1 MIRELITCLAAVA
14 LLASCH
20 FSTAEKDLQARQNEL
35 QQPELFAVLD
45 STLTD
50 AEREALTFLYAY
62 MPLPDITDNDGAFFL
77 ANVDCSLRAREEMP
91 WGKRV
96 PEREWRHFVLPLRV
110 NNEPLDSSRIVFY
123 RELKPRV
130 ENLTMA
136 EAILEVNH
144 WCHEHATYQPSDG
157 RTSSPLQT
165 VKSAIG
171 RCGEE
176 STFAVAALRSVGI
189 PARQVYTPRWAH
201 TDDNHAWVEAWAD
214 GEWYFLGACEPEPVL
229 NLGWFNQPASRGLLM
244 HTKVF
249 GKYDGPEDKV
259 SVSKCF
265 TEINV
270 TENYAPV
277 AFNVVR
283 VVDSLGKPVKN
294 AEVRF
299 CIYNYAEFYPV
310 LTTHTDADGIAR
322 MRTGKGDMIAWA
334 TADERYGFTVCS
346 AATPDTALLTLNHRS
361 GERYHEELQ
370 ITPPPVRNTLPEVS
384 PEAREQ
390 CNQRLAEEDSIRN
403 AYIKT
408 FDSSN
413 PLLAA
418 SRGNHEV
425 IKTFLSESEET
436 AFAEAI
442 LQHLCEK
449 DKRDITLINLRDMYD
464 HGRLSACNMELSEE
478 EKQAYIVQQRVITE
492 ALTPY
497 RSAFLQAIPDSLQ
510 QLFQSDVRQI
520 AEWTREHIRIDNSW
534 NPQYLKMAPISVWRY
549 RITDNVSRDIFFVA
563 LARTFYH
570 PAEVNPITGRVRYLT
585 EDGWVEPTLDD
596 DNDAASASEAGNQ
609 AISAEQPLVLQPKA
623 SDGNSYRY
631 YSHFSIC
638 QLNALAP
645 RQLEYPEDATLASM
659 QAEKPMLAPG
669 DYLLITGR
677 RLANGAVLVNIEAFP
692 VNDAPVG
699 EATVCVPFEVRQS
712 DDQVMVIGSFNSE
725 NRYQTYAPESGLA
738 SDRTSILS
746 TTGRGYFIC
755 GAIAPNNEPTTH
767 MLHDLEAARTE
778 INKQDI
784 AIVLLFQSLEAA
796 RKFRFEEFPNLPE
809 NCHFGIADA
818 TVIAELNTENEA
830 IKIPTIVI
838 ADTFNRVVF
847 RRSGYTIGLGDQLLD
862 CLKRL

>member
-1 MIRELITCLAAVA
+1 MIRELITCMAAVA

-20 FSTAEKDLQARQNEL
+20 VSTAEKDLQARQNEL

-96 PEREWRHFVLPLRV
+96 PDREWRHFVLPLRV

-130 ENLTMA
+130 EKLTMA

-322 MRTGKGDMIAWA
+322 LRTGKGDMVAWA

-361 GERYHEELQ
+361 GERYHAELL

-390 CNQRLAEEDSIRN
+390 CNQRLVEEDSIRN

-408 FDSSN
+408 FDSST

-425 IKTFLSESEET
+425 IKTFLAESEET

-510 QLFQSDVRQI
+510 QLFRSDVRQI

-534 NPQYLKMAPISVWRY
+534 NPQHLKMAPISVWRY
-549 RITDNVSRDIFFVA
+549 RMADNVSRDIFFVA

-609 AISAEQPLVLQPKA
+609 AISAEQPLLLQSEA
-623 SDGNSYRY
+623 SDGDSYRY

-659 QAEKPMLAPG
+659 QAKKPMLAPG

-725 NRYQTYAPESGLA
+725 NRYQPYAPESGLA

-767 MLHDLEAARTE
+767 MLHDLEAERTE

-796 RKFRFEEFPNLPE
+796 RKFRFEEFPDLPK

-818 TVIAELNTENEA
+818 TVIAELNAENEA
-830 IKIPTIVI
+830 IEIPTIVI

>member
-1 MIRELITCLAAVA
+1 MIRELITCMAAVA

-20 FSTAEKDLQARQNEL
+20 VSTAEKDLQARQNEL

-50 AEREALTFLYAY
+50 AERDALTFLYAY

-91 WGKRV
+91 WGKQV

-130 ENLTMA
+130 EKLTMA

-322 MRTGKGDMIAWA
+322 LRTGKGDMVAWA

-361 GERYHEELQ
+361 GERYHAELL

-384 PEAREQ
+384 
-390 CNQRLAEEDSIRN
+390 
-403 AYIKT
+403 
-408 FDSSN
+408 
-413 PLLAA
+413 
-418 SRGNHEV
+418 
-425 IKTFLSESEET
+425 
-436 AFAEAI
+436 
-442 LQHLCEK
+442 
-449 DKRDITLINLRDMYD
+449 
-464 HGRLSACNMELSEE
+464 
-478 EKQAYIVQQRVITE
+478 
-492 ALTPY
+492 
-497 RSAFLQAIPDSLQ
+497 
-510 QLFQSDVRQI
+510 
-520 AEWTREHIRIDNSW
+520 
-534 NPQYLKMAPISVWRY
+534 
-549 RITDNVSRDIFFVA
+549 
-563 LARTFYH
+563 
-570 PAEVNPITGRVRYLT
+570 
-585 EDGWVEPTLDD
+585 
-596 DNDAASASEAGNQ
+596 
-609 AISAEQPLVLQPKA
+609 
-623 SDGNSYRY
+623 
-631 YSHFSIC
+631 
-638 QLNALAP
+638 
-645 RQLEYPEDATLASM
+645 
-659 QAEKPMLAPG
+659 
-669 DYLLITGR
+669 
-677 RLANGAVLVNIEAFP
+677 
-692 VNDAPVG
+692 
-699 EATVCVPFEVRQS
+699 
-712 DDQVMVIGSFNSE
+712 
-725 NRYQTYAPESGLA
+725 
-738 SDRTSILS
+738 
-746 TTGRGYFIC
+746 
-755 GAIAPNNEPTTH
+755 
-767 MLHDLEAARTE
+767 
-778 INKQDI
+778 
-784 AIVLLFQSLEAA
+784 
-796 RKFRFEEFPNLPE
+796 
-809 NCHFGIADA
+809 
-818 TVIAELNTENEA
+818 
-830 IKIPTIVI
+830 
-838 ADTFNRVVF
+838 
-847 RRSGYTIGLGDQLLD
+847 
-862 CLKRL
+862 